1 MDIAGWDQLTSSTFC
16 SSTYSS
22 DPDVCVSDRLI
33 PSRDTVEKN
42 VGRLK
47 LERDENWAPQ
57 NQYQEVLSQSVF
69 GNDCLGDK
77 RVLSFKQKVER
88 KSNEGVKD
96 ELRVLC
102 STPNDTLC
110 RQKISRPIDKT
121 ATKVLDAPGITD
133 DFYVQPIDWSA
144 QNIVAVA
151 LAEQVFLF
159 DYGSSR
165 AEKLCSLKN
174 GEVVTSVRWTGEG
187 FHLAVGTNSNEV
199 QIWDAPVQRQ
209 LRRLQGH
216 TGHICA
222 LAWNDHI
229 LSSASADA
237 EVHQHDVRERNHL
250 VSRLTGHDDMVC
262 GLDYNSEGLLASG
275 GNDNKVMIWD
285 CAMGSNGP
293 LLSLTE
299 HRAAVKALRWCP
311 WQRHL
316 LASGGGSADR
326 QICLWNSQ
334 SGRLLCTADTE
345 SQVTGLAWGQQEKE
359 LASAHGFHR
368 NQLSLWR
375 YPSLTKVA
383 DIEGHSA
390 RILSL
395 AQSPD
400 GATICSA
407 SADETL
413 RFWRLFSPLKQDRDD
428 KNVLNPRFKTIR

>member
-1 MDIAGWDQLTSSTFC
+1 MDIAVGGV
-16 SSTYSS
+16 SS

-33 PSRDTVEKN
+33 PSRDTVERN
-42 VGRLK
+42 IGRLK

-69 GNDCLGDK
+69 GKEGLGDNK
-77 RVLSFKQKVER
+77 VLSFKRKVER
-88 KSNEGVKD
+88 KSNDSVKD

-102 STPNDTLC
+102 SIGPDTAC
-110 RQKISRPIDKT
+110 RQKITRAIEKQ

-133 DFYVQPIDWSA
+133 DFYVQPIDWSS

-159 DYGSSR
+159 DYGTSR

-187 FHLAVGTNSNEV
+187 FHLAIGTNNNEV

-216 TGHICA
+216 RGHICA
-222 LAWNDHI
+222 LSWNDHM
-229 LSSASADA
+229 LSSGSADA

-250 VSRLTGHDDMVC
+250 VQRLTGHEDMVC

-285 CAMGSNGP
+285 CAMGGSGP
-293 LLSLTE
+293 LLALTE

-334 SGRLLCTADTE
+334 SGRLLVTADTE
-345 SQVTGLAWGQQEKE
+345 SQVTGLAWGLQERE

-375 YPSLTKVA
+375 YPSLTKIT
-383 DIEGHSA
+383 DIEGHTA

-413 RFWRLFSPLKQDRDD
+413 RFWRLFSPMAKERDD
-428 KNVLNPRFKTIR
+428 KNALNPRFKTIR